1 MGASIRITLAGIPV
15 SQKLSARYL
24 DGYAAVVHPDSRRK
38 QRQSLVSKLLWMILR
53 I

>member
-15 SQKLSARYL
+15 SQKLSARCL
-24 DGYAAVVHPDSRRK
+24 DGYAAVVHPHTRRK
-38 QRQSLVSKLLWMILR
+38 TRQSQVSKFLWAILR